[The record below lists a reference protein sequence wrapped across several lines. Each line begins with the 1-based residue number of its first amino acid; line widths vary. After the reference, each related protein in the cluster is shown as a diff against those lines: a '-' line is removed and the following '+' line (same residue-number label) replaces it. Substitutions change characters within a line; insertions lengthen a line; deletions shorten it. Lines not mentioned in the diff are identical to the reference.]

1 MREAHVYARIA
12 RFEGADPARMQE
24 IADGIKA
31 ETGPPEGV
39 PATRFMLLLDR
50 SSGTS
55 LGISFFESEEDMR
68 TGDRALNEMS
78 PPADATGRRASVEF
92 YEVAVELPP

>member
-1 MREAHVYARIA
+1 VYARIA

-24 IADGIKA
+24 MADQLKG
-31 ETGPPEGV
+31 ETEPPEGV

-50 SSGTS
+50 SGGTS
-55 LGISFFESEEDMR
+55 LAISFFESEEDMR
-68 TGDRALNEMS
+68 TGDQALNAMT
-78 PPADATGRRASVEF
+78 PPAGATGQRTSVEF

>member
-1 MREAHVYARIA
+1 VYARIA

-24 IADGIKA
+24 MADQIKG

-68 TGDRALNEMS
+68 TGDATLNAMT
-78 PPADATGRRASVEF
+78 PPAAATGQRASVEF
-92 YEVAVELPP
+92 YEVAAEMPQ